1 MVLKKS
7 LKGFNFSAA
16 AGVITSSNKS
26 IDPKTRP
33 INYYTVR
40 RFIMRIVLV
49 FKKSLKG
56 FNLNSPGC
64 NPGNGGKYVF
74 AVFRRSA
81 VAGIITNNNKSIDP
95 KTSLIKKPFQF
106 TTSAAVVCF
115 WQQRYTTP

>member
-1 MVLKKS
+1 
-7 LKGFNFSAA
+7 
-16 AGVITSSNKS
+16 
-26 IDPKTRP
+26 
-33 INYYTVR
+33 
-40 RFIMRIVLV
+40 MRIVLV

-81 VAGIITNNNKSIDP
+81 HAGIITSSAVAGIITNNNKSIDP

-115 WQQRYTTP
+115 CQQRYNMP